1 MFRVLGIGAVLG
13 LALLSISGSN
23 AEDRDEFYAIA
34 RGETGRRAAPA
45 SGGWFGWQRRAET
58 PAPAAAA
65 AGAPATRRQM
75 TRSRQATALAGTDG
89 SSRTFCVRSC
99 DGYYFPVGPVT
110 GAAGR
115 RAQADACNAM
125 CPGATVR
132 LYSSRGGTIETA
144 RSESGQ
150 AYSAMATAFRY
161 RERLEPGCSCQASVT
176 QGLARLAMTQD
187 YTLREGDLVVMD
199 AGVRVFRNGGRFP
212 HQPRDFV
219 TARAYGRLSP
229 DLRRRVAEIETA
241 RLPARLRLAG
251 IAPASTTDTFAR
263 APRLDGL
270 REMMAPRGPVREI
283 AISAASRT
291 PVARTPV
298 PQPRRAHAGH
308 HLR

>member
-1 MFRVLGIGAVLG
+1 MFRVLGLGAVLV
-13 LALLSISGSN
+13 LALLSVSGSV

-58 PAPAAAA
+58 PAAAAA
-65 AGAPATRRQM
+65 PAAQRQM
-75 TRSRQATALAGTDG
+75 TRSRQATALNGTDG

-110 GAAGR
+110 SGAGR
-115 RAQADACNAM
+115 SAQADACNAM

-132 LYSSRGGTIETA
+132 LYSSRNGTIETA
-144 RSESGQ
+144 RSETGQ
-150 AYSAMATAFRY
+150 AYGAMATAFRY

-176 QGLARLAMTQD
+176 QGLARLAMAQD

-199 AGVRVFRNGGRFP
+199 AGVRVFRGGGRFP

-229 DLRRRVAEIETA
+229 DMRRRVSEIETA
-241 RLPARLRLAG
+241 SLPARLRLAG

-270 REMMAPRGPVREI
+270 REMMATRAPVREI
-283 AISAASRT
+283 AIEKPASR
-291 PVARTPV
+291 PVAPARVTPR
-298 PQPRRAHAGH
+298 PPASR
-308 HLR
+308 

>member
-13 LALLSISGSN
+13 LAVLSISGSN

-34 RGETGRRAAPA
+34 RGETGRRSAPA
-45 SGGWFGWQRRAET
+45 SGGWFGWQRRAAD
-58 PAPAAAA
+58 PAPASA
-65 AGAPATRRQM
+65 APAAQRQM
-75 TRSRQATALAGTDG
+75 TRSRQATALSGADG

-110 GAAGR
+110 AAAGR

-132 LYSSRGGTIETA
+132 LYSSRNGTIETA
-144 RSESGQ
+144 RSETGQ
-150 AYSAMATAFRY
+150 AYGSMATAFRY

-176 QGLARLAMTQD
+176 QGLARLAMAQD
-187 YTLREGDLVVMD
+187 YTLREGDVVVTD
-199 AGVRVFRNGGRFP
+199 VGVRVFRGGGRFP

-219 TARAYGRLSP
+219 TARSYGRLSP

-270 REMMAPRGPVREI
+270 REMMATRGPVRQI
-283 AISAASRT
+283 AIEKAVTRPATANRGTS
-291 PVARTPV
+291 
-298 PQPRRAHAGH
+298 RRASA
-308 HLR
+308 R

>member
-58 PAPAAAA
+58 PAPAAA
-65 AGAPATRRQM
+65 GAPATRRQM
-75 TRSRQATALAGTDG
+75 TRSRQATALADTDG

-132 LYSSRGGTIETA
+132 LYSSRSGTIETA

-150 AYSAMATAFRY
+150 TYSAMATAFRY

-270 REMMAPRGPVREI
+270 REMMASRGPVRQI
-283 AISAASRT
+283 AIEKQATRPAATGRGT
-291 PVARTPV
+291 
-298 PQPRRAHAGH
+298 PRRAPA
-308 HLR
+308 R